1 MITRRV
7 SSYVLALFVFVLFLS
22 FSSLTL
28 AGAKVEVTVSYERG
42 LVNWSKGYIEAKGM
56 AVPPEN
62 AKTEA
67 QGKLLARRGAIVDGQ
82 RRLLEIIEGVRVKG
96 KTTMVNM
103 MAQDVV
109 RQSVEGFVK
118 GAEIVSEKW
127 HPEEEMYELTMRIGF
142 PRLRTTV
149 YDQQK
154 EEFAPDQE
162 PVESPYTGLIIDA
175 RGTSLTP
182 QMVFQIIDRN
192 GKLIYGQ
199 AQAFYQPAVD
209 SGMVEYDGSLQEA
222 KDSPRVGSNPMVV
235 EAVGVGGE
243 FNTKVVVSVN
253 DGRRM
258 RNNLAGTDVFL
269 NTKVIV
275 IMD

>member
-1 MITRRV
+1 MNDSRIKSRLFALFIFVLIWSVGLTSIVSANVEVRV
-7 SSYVLALFVFVLFLS
+7 SY
-22 FSSLTL
+22 
-28 AGAKVEVTVSYERG
+28 KRG
-42 LVNWSKGYIEAKGM
+42 VVNWSQGYIEAKGM
-56 AVPPEN
+56 AVPPGTAE
-62 AKTEA
+62 TEA

-127 HPEEEMYELTMRIGF
+127 HSEEKMYELKMRIGF
-142 PRLRTTV
+142 PRLRTIV

-162 PVESPYTGLIIDA
+162 PEECSYTGLIIDA

-192 GKLIYGQ
+192 GRLIYGQ
-199 AQAFYQPAVD
+199 AQAFYQSAVD

-235 EAVGVGGE
+235 DAVGVGGE
-243 FNTKVVVSVN
+243 FNTKLVVSVS
-253 DGRRM
+253 DGQKIK
-258 RNNLAGTDVFL
+258 NNLAGTDVFL
-269 NTKVIV
+269 KTKVIV